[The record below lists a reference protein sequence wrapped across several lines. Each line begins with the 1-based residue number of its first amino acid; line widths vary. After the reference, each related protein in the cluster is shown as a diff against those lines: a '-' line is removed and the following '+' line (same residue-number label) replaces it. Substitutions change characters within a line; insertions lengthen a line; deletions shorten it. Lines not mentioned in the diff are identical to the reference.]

1 MGGKASTEERFEI
14 LKKIS
19 YAAAGQRVAP
29 TVGRVAGVRAIKE
42 CCAEKNLISSSPP
55 MPWLLILASRGSS
68 AS

>member
-14 LKKIS
+14 LKTIS

-42 CCAEKNLISSSPP
+42 CCAENLIA
-55 MPWLLILASRGSS
+55 LHRRCRGY
-68 AS
+68 